1 MKVTV
6 ITDDK
11 GKVLGTMQSSGKG
24 HGPVT
29 SSHEAGQKTTE
40 IDVPDDVAK
49 GPAEELHKAVARH
62 ATK

>member
-11 GKVLGTMQSSGKG
+11 GKILGTMRSGGKG
-24 HGPVT
+24 GPLT
-29 SSHEAGQKTTE
+29 SGHEAGQKTAE
-40 IDVPDDVAK
+40 IDVPDDVAN

-62 ATK
+62 VKK

>member
-11 GKVLGTMQSSGKG
+11 GKVLGTMRSGGKDQ
-24 HGPVT
+24 GPVT
-29 SSHEAGQKTTE
+29 SGEAGQKTAE
-40 IDVPDDVAK
+40 IDVPDDVAN

-62 ATK
+62 VKK